1 MLASECMLITF
12 ELHGRL
18 LLQRGLLDNIA
29 VGSEHATPE
38 LL

>member
-1 MLASECMLITF
+1 MLASEYMLITF
-12 ELHGRL
+12 KLHGGL